1 MKKITKYLTIYIL
14 CLAISS
20 ALSFMVMAQVIKP
33 LSGTKGAGA
42 INNGVH
48 QFNQGKLDTALSH
61 FQQALKKNPRSG
73 VAHYNLALTYN
84 RLGKSDQAA
93 KHFQKASEFGRGN
106 TFIQNSSIL
115 KQYTKSQQ
123 KKR

>member
-1 MKKITKYLTIYIL
+1 
-14 CLAISS
+14 
-20 ALSFMVMAQVIKP
+20 MVMAQAIKP

-42 INNGVH
+42 INNGVR

-61 FQQALKKNPRSG
+61 FQQALKKNSRSG

-84 RLGKSDQAA
+84 RLGKHDQAA
-93 KHFQKASEFGRGN
+93 KHFQKASKFGRGN

-115 KQYTKSQQ
+115 KQHTKRQQ